1 MAYPRRCRGNI
12 LRVVCLLPVCWGR
25 DMSVVIHVRV
35 PRELKRRLDE
45 LRVNISEEVRLF
57 LERRIRQLEAE
68 RLVRELEELLSSMRK
83 VSDSTRLIR
92 EDRDSMAV
100 YR

>member
-1 MAYPRRCRGNI
+1 
-12 LRVVCLLPVCWGR
+12 
-25 DMSVVIHVRV
+25 MSVVIHVRV